1 MDNEYYIKR
10 CISLAKKSRLQNEIP
25 VGAVLVY
32 KDEVISEGHNL
43 SISKNDPTAHAEI
56 NVLRDAC
63 KKRNNYRLNNS
74 VLYVSLEPCIMCIG
88 AICEARINKVIFGA
102 FNTNEVNFYKKFNYV
117 KKEYKLDHTPKFIGG
132 ILKEECSSIIKDFFK
147 TKRG

>member
-32 KDEVISEGHNL
+32 KNEVISEGHNL

-63 KKRNNYRLNNS
+63 KKKNNYRN
-74 VLYVSLEPCIMCIG
+74 YG
-88 AICEARINKVIFGA
+88 
-102 FNTNEVNFYKKFNYV
+102 FYKERGKFN
-117 KKEYKLDHTPKFIGG
+117 
-132 ILKEECSSIIKDFFK
+132 
-147 TKRG
+147 

>member
-32 KDEVISEGHNL
+32 RNEVISEGHNL

-63 KKRNNYRLNNS
+63 KKKNNYRLNNS
-74 VLYVSLEPCIMCIG
+74 VLYVSLEPCIMCTG
-88 AICEARINKVIFGA
+88 ASFWTQLNKIVYGAKEPKRGTSDLDIKLFHPKTKITFGIL
-102 FNTNEVNFYKKFNYV
+102 EKECSDLMKKFFN
-117 KKEYKLDHTPKFIGG
+117 
-132 ILKEECSSIIKDFFK
+132 S
-147 TKRG
+147 KR